1 MSGDIVVG
9 IGPDGAGGSAARYAA
24 SLASRLGGSL
34 VLVLG
39 YEASALGPRGG
50 PLEEQIL
57 EVVTGIA
64 NEALSAI
71 VADYPTLAV
80 ETELVNARPV
90 DAIIQVAESHD
101 ADLVVVGHGGRGPLR
116 AALLGSTTY
125 ELVHRAPVPVVVVP
139 DDAAEE

>member
-9 IGPDGAGGSAARYAA
+9 IGPDSAGGSAARYAA
-24 SLASRLGGSL
+24 SLASRLGGKL

-57 EVVTGIA
+57 EVATGIA
-64 NEALSAI
+64 NEALAAI
-71 VADYPTLAV
+71 MADYPALVV
-80 ETELVNARPV
+80 ETVLVNARPV
-90 DAIIQVAESHD
+90 DAILQVAEYRD